1 MKHSDFK
8 DWRKKWRKNPFVAFF
23 SSLRLTVTLLAF
35 SMALVFFGTLDQV
48 NIGINKAQE
57 VYFESFGAVWKYPE
71 EWPLG
76 TKMVLVTHPE
86 NDLAKSEE
94 HIAIDDHR
102 LKDIRFLGLI
112 DNTFHREI
120 KSVFEDSDGAL
131 EPDPNLRFHTVKEL
145 KKTLV
150 GDKFKNGYAAI
161 LPDSA
166 IEETLFET
174 EVGDYPA
181 NLLQADNEG
190 QAIRVFVIK
199 VAEKTWV
206 FKLKG
211 DTGLAVREQE
221 RFDEFVESA
230 DLTSGQASGKWDIPE
245 GWEAGKESPMRFAS
259 FSVSEGNAKLDI
271 SVTAIP
277 GDMGGLASNVRRWLG
292 QIGLDPEP
300 AVIPIEGQMSFT
312 LRGFPVPLPGG
323 YLLGGLLLI
332 NLLVSATFRYQLK
345 LRHAGIWITHGGLA
359 LMLISELVTDLTDKE
374 SIMVIDEYEDSNEN
388 GLLDTEEDLN
398 RNRRLDN
405 GEDLNRNGLLDTGY
419 EDLNGNG
426 VLDPSE
432 DLNENGRL
440 DKTEDLNGNGVLD
453 LGEDLNRNGRLNMIG
468 DEDLNGN
475 RRLDG
480 ELANYS
486 RDFHLDEFALI
497 DESDPDEDHVMS
509 IPIDRLEPTDGKQ
522 RDFPTIDLSKADQRF
537 PFVLK
542 VKNFYK
548 NTDFRRPNVGENGF
562 ELRDQNNRKREI
574 IPISIEETFRA
585 DQMNFRSAIVELF
598 PAGSKPDDNASI
610 GNGVLDPGEDLNMNG
625 LLDTGE
631 DLNEEWLVSSY
642 FDTAGFAPQVFKHNE
657 KKYRIEI
664 RRKRYYYD
672 FHVKLLDFRFLR
684 YPGTDRPKDYSSD
697 VEIYVPGEPSRKTR
711 IYMNHP
717 LNFDGNTFFQAG
729 FDSVTETQ
737 TRLQV
742 VYNPGSMLP
751 YIGVSMVGLGLAIQ
765 FLYHL
770 FSFVKRRRVPS

>member
-1 MKHSDFK
+1 MKHSDIK

-23 SSLRLTVTLLAF
+23 TSLRLTVTLLAF

-48 NIGINKAQE
+48 NIGINKAQK

-86 NDLAKSEE
+86 SDLAKNNEQ
-94 HIAIDDHR
+94 IAIDDQR
-102 LKDIRFLGLI
+102 LKDVRFLGFI
-112 DNTFHREI
+112 DNTFHRQI

-131 EPDPNLRFHTVKEL
+131 EPDPNLRFHTLKEL

-150 GDKFKNGYAAI
+150 SDKAKNDYAAI

-166 IEETLFET
+166 IEKQLFET

-181 NLLQADNEG
+181 HLLQADNEG
-190 QAIRVFVIK
+190 KAIRIFVIK
-199 VAEKTWV
+199 VAEQTWV

-211 DTGLAVREQE
+211 DTRLAVREQE
-221 RFDEFVESA
+221 KFDEFVESA
-230 DLTSGQASGKWDIPE
+230 DLKPGQEKGKLDIPD
-245 GWEAGKESPMRFAS
+245 GWGAGKESPMRFAS
-259 FSVSEGNAKLDI
+259 FSVSDGNAKLDI
-271 SVTAIP
+271 SVTVIP
-277 GDMGGLASNVRRWLG
+277 GDMGGLTPNVKRWLG
-292 QIGLDPEP
+292 QIGLNPEP

-374 SIMVIDEYEDSNEN
+374 SIMVLDE
-388 GLLDTEEDLN
+388 
-398 RNRRLDN
+398 
-405 GEDLNRNGLLDTGY
+405 GE
-419 EDLNGNG
+419 
-426 VLDPSE
+426 S
-432 DLNENGRL
+432 
-440 DKTEDLNGNGVLD
+440 
-453 LGEDLNRNGRLNMIG
+453 
-468 DEDLNGN
+468 
-475 RRLDG
+475 
-480 ELANYS
+480 ANFS
-486 RDFHLDEFALI
+486 KDFHLDEFALI

-509 IPIDRLEPTDGKQ
+509 IPIDRLEPTDDKQ
-522 RDFPTIDLSKADQRF
+522 SDFPTIDLSEADQRF

-548 NTDFRRPNVGENGF
+548 NTGFRGPEVGEKGF
-562 ELRDQNNRKREI
+562 LYDQNNRQKEI
-574 IPISIEETFRA
+574 IPIAIEETFRA
-585 DQMNFRSAIVELF
+585 DEMNFRSAIVELF
-598 PAGSKPDDNASI
+598 PAGSEPDDNASI
-610 GNGVLDPGEDLNMNG
+610 GNGVLDPGEDLNMND

-642 FDTAGFAPQVFKHNE
+642 FDIAGYGTQWFKHNG
-657 KKYRIEI
+657 KTYRIEI
-664 RRKRYYYD
+664 RRKRYYYN
-672 FHVKLLDFRFLR
+672 FHIKFLDFRFLR

-697 VEIYVPGEPSRKTR
+697 VEIYIPGEPSRKNR

-717 LNFDGNTFFQAG
+717 LNLDGNTFFQAG

-770 FSFVKRRRVPS
+770 FSFVKRRRVLS

>member
-1 MKHSDFK
+1 MKHSDIN

-23 SSLRLTVTLLAF
+23 TSLRLTVVLLSF

-48 NIGINKAQE
+48 NIGINKAQK

-86 NDLAKSEE
+86 SDLAKNNEQ
-94 HIAIDDHR
+94 IVIDDHR
-102 LKDIRFLGLI
+102 LKDIRFLGFI

-120 KSVFEDSDGAL
+120 KSVFEDSDGSL
-131 EPDPNLRFHTVKEL
+131 IPDPNLRFHTLKEL

-150 GDKFKNGYAAI
+150 SDNYRNGYAAI

-166 IEETLFET
+166 IEKYLFKT
-174 EVGDYPA
+174 EVGVFPA
-181 NLLQADNEG
+181 HLLQADNIG
-190 QAIRVFVIK
+190 KAIRIFVIEA
-199 VAEKTWV
+199 AEKTWV

-211 DTGLAVREQE
+211 NTRLAVREQE
-221 RFDEFVESA
+221 TFDEFVESV
-230 DLTSGQASGKWDIPE
+230 DLKAGQQPE
-245 GWEAGKESPMRFAS
+245 NLDQPDGWEVGKESPMRFAS
-259 FSVSEGNAKLDI
+259 FSVSDGNAKLDI
-271 SVTAIP
+271 SVTVLP
-277 GDMGGLASNVRRWLG
+277 SDMGGLTPNVKRWLD

-300 AVIPIEGQMSFT
+300 AVIPIDGQMSFT
-312 LRGFPVPLPGG
+312 LRGLPVPLPGG

-374 SIMVIDEYEDSNEN
+374 SIMVLDEDEDSNKN
-388 GLLDTEEDLN
+388 GILD
-398 RNRRLDN
+398 R
-405 GEDLNRNGLLDTGY
+405 G

-426 VLDPSE
+426 LLD
-432 DLNENGRL
+432 
-440 DKTEDLNGNGVLD
+440 V
-453 LGEDLNRNGRLNMIG
+453 GES
-468 DEDLNGN
+468 
-475 RRLDG
+475 
-480 ELANYS
+480 ANYS
-486 RDFHLDEFALI
+486 KDFHLDEFVLI
-497 DESDPDEDHVMS
+497 YESDPVEDHVMS
-509 IPIDRLEPTDGKQ
+509 IPIGRLEPTDNKQ
-522 RDFPTIDLSKADQRF
+522 TDFPTIDLSETDQRF
-537 PFVLK
+537 PFTLR

-548 NTDFRRPNVGENGF
+548 NTDFRGPEVGEKGF
-562 ELRDQNNRKREI
+562 QLHDQNNRQKEI
-574 IPISIEETFRA
+574 IPIAIEETFRA
-585 DQMNFRSAIVELF
+585 DEMNFRSAIVELF
-598 PAGSKPDDNASI
+598 PVGSKTDDNSSI
-610 GNGVLDPGEDLNMNG
+610 G
-625 LLDTGE
+625 
-631 DLNEEWLVSSY
+631 EWLASSY
-642 FDTAGFAPQVFKHNE
+642 FDLAEFSPQRFTHNG
-657 KKYRIEI
+657 KSYRIEI

-697 VEIYVPGEPSRKTR
+697 VEIDIPGEPTRTTR

-717 LNFDGNTFFQAG
+717 LNLGGNTFFQAG
-729 FDSVTETQ
+729 FDSGTEKQ

-770 FSFVKRRRVPS
+770 FSFVKRRKVLS